1 MKQRL
6 KNSGRDGPRDVM
18 TGWPRR
24 RIHHDIEL
32 LGSVRRYRIPGT
44 GSITQVPSLVSARRL
59 FCAVGAIASIP
70 QTRDYEPSLIESI
83 VDGRSPKTNI
93 GMKPTHPL
101 HSLLS
106 GNQTDATDV
115 LCPAFLDAING
126 GSGCIAGCQHRRHD
140 DHEPL
145 RKVGRS
151 FEKIFDC
158 NECIGIAVKPNM
170 RDTCSRHEFEHAFH
184 ECHAGSKNWRK
195 NKFLSSDSR
204 R

>member
-1 MKQRL
+1 M
-6 KNSGRDGPRDVM
+6 
-18 TGWPRR
+18 
-24 RIHHDIEL
+24 
-32 LGSVRRYRIPGT
+32 
-44 GSITQVPSLVSARRL
+44 RRL
-59 FCAVGAIASIP
+59 FCAVGTIAGIS
-70 QTRDYEPSLIESI
+70 QTWDNEPSLIESV

-106 GNQTDATDV
+106 GNHTDETDV
-115 LCPAFLDAING
+115 LCSAFLDTING
-126 GSGCIAGCQHRRHD
+126 GSGCITGCQHRRHD

-170 RDTCSRHEFEHAFH
+170 RTRAAHEGDESVTDGALHGVL
-184 ECHAGSKNWRK
+184 GSTVE
-195 NKFLSSDSR
+195 SDAVNHR
-204 R
+204 ADDDAPPQNLF